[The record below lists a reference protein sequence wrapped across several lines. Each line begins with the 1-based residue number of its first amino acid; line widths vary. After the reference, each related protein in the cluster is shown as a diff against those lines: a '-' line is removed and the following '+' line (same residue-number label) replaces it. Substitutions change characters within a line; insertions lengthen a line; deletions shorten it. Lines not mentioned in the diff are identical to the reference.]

1 MTKEF
6 IIESKKYGNYTV
18 LVDEEDWSKIRNY
31 TWRLFYDTRHDCI
44 TSVRTN
50 VLREPRER
58 RALAYRDGPNRP
70 PTRRGFKEKQIKIH
84 NVILDHDP
92 DKSDLIVDH
101 INGNVLDN
109 RRCNLRLCTRAEN
122 ARNVKKSKSN
132 TSGYV
137 GVHAS
142 GKKWR
147 ATVALN
153 GKNYCAG
160 SFEDKVEA
168 ARARDR
174 KAIELHGEFARLN
187 FPREEYEQWEA

>member
-18 LVDEEDWSKIRNY
+18 LVDEEDWGKVQSH
-31 TWRLFYDTRHDCI
+31 TWRLQYDTRSGRI
-44 TSVRTN
+44 GSVRTN
-50 VLREPRER
+50 IIREPRAR
-58 RALAYRDGPNRP
+58 RNPKF
-70 PTRRGFKEKQIKIH
+70 TSRRGWEKAGFKEKQLKIH

-92 DKSDLIVDH
+92 NKSNLIVDH

-137 GVHAS
+137 GVTKE
-142 GKKWR
+142 GRKWL
-147 ATVALN
+147 ATVRLN
-153 GKNYCAG
+153 HKTYRLGR
-160 SFEDKVEA
+160 FEDKVEA

-174 KAIELHGEFARLN
+174 KAIELHGEFASLN
-187 FPREEYEQWEA
+187 FPREEYGQWEA